1 MKIKRLERLF
11 YHLFFPTYG
20 VCLLLFFLF
29 STANYMTYSNKN
41 TLQLIASLKILNIL
55 NFYMLRKYTLKHV
68 HYALCQCQ
76 IYNFQESNI
85 NNDM

>member
-1 MKIKRLERLF
+1 
-11 YHLFFPTYG
+11 
-20 VCLLLFFLF
+20 
-29 STANYMTYSNKN
+29 MTYSNKN
-41 TLQLIASLKILNIL
+41 TSQLIASLKIFKLF

-68 HYALCQCQ
+68 HYALCQRQIYNFQERNIDNDMQTRKYTLKHVHYALCQRQ